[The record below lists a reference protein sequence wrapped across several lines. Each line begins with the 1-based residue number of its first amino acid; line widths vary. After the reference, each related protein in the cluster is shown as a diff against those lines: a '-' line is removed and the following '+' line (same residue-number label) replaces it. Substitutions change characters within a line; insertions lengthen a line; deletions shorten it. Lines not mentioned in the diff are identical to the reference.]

1 MSRNLTPFVP
11 EELKLDTSEQF
22 LMGVQHRSQQKIV
35 PSQGQS
41 GPYSPK
47 SDSQIEFQWTHGDAT
62 DFASTV
68 LMCNVNFVTGT
79 GGTVGDITINSAS
92 DLIDRIEF
100 HVDGTEV
107 ISSVN
112 TNVSLVQNAL
122 MYSEFTRDYFEREG
136 QILLGWNAF
145 KYGINN
151 GSSGKARTYAIPLWS
166 LHCGFSQTKIFPVLG
181 SNVRLVLHLTPVAKA
196 LNIRSTLDDSYN
208 LTNVYLLEDRLILS
222 PDYKSALMA
231 QVKSEEG
238 FKIHY
243 IDYDITPHNI
253 VNANSQ
259 NLVVVNKH
267 SNALTL
273 MLLNDYLPSARADL
287 QVAANGDESLKAQD
301 CNPNQFV
308 DIARRVSN
316 ATVECG
322 SLRFTSLRGSESIVE
337 HFMHLERANGT
348 LGKPNNVGSY
358 NYNMYHAGVARGVA
372 ADANKTLAN
381 PATNLAFS
389 PLIFSLEKTM
399 SSDVDMNI
407 VNKGLSATDPMSSRD
422 IEVKLVTSA
431 SALENRNLNSTKER
445 LYSVLVYEKAL
456 VMKQGTILVE
466 D

>member
-1 MSRNLTPFVP
+1 MSRNLEPFVP

-22 LMGVQHRSQQKIV
+22 LMGVQHRSQQKIT

-41 GPYSPK
+41 GPYSPEG
-47 SDSQIEFQWTHGDAT
+47 DNQIEFQWTHGDAT

-68 LMCNVNFVTGT
+68 LMCNLAFTTSGT
-79 GGTVGDITINSAS
+79 AGDININTAS

-100 HVDGTEV
+100 YVDGTEV
-107 ISSVN
+107 LSSVN

-122 MYSEFTRDYFEREG
+122 MYSEFTRDYFNREG
-136 QILLGWNAF
+136 SVLLGWNVDLYNIGELTA
-145 KYGINN
+145 GV
-151 GSSGKARTYAIPLWS
+151 ARTYAIPLWS
-166 LHCGFSQTKIFPVLG
+166 LHCGFSQTKVFPVLG
-181 SNVRLVLHLTPVAKA
+181 SNVRLVLHLSPAVKA
-196 LNIRSTLDDSYN
+196 LNARSTLTDSYQ
-208 LTNVYLLEDRLILS
+208 LSNVYLLEDRLILS

-253 VNANSQ
+253 VNANTQ

-273 MLLNDYLPSARADL
+273 MLLNDYLPNERAD
-287 QVAANGDESLKAQD
+287 VHTDNTVNKGNA
-301 CNPNQFV
+301 NPNMFV

-322 SLRFTSLRGSESIVE
+322 SLRFTGLRGSESIVE

-358 NYNMYHAGVARGVA
+358 NFVMYHSGAIKDPASA
-372 ADANKTLAN
+372 TKTLKNSA
-381 PATNLAFS
+381 PVISFA

-422 IEVKLVTSA
+422 IDVVLTTNA
-431 SALENRNLNSTKER
+431 SALDNRPLDSTKER
-445 LYSVLVYEKAL
+445 LFSVLVYEKAL
-456 VMKQGTILVE
+456 CMKQGMILVE

>member
-1 MSRNLTPFVP
+1 MSRNLEPFVP

-22 LMGVQHRSQQKIV
+22 LMGVQHRSQQKIT

-41 GPYSPK
+41 GPYSPEG
-47 SDSQIEFQWTHGDAT
+47 DNQIEFQWTHGDAT

-68 LMCNVNFVTGT
+68 LMCNLAFTTSGDVN
-79 GGTVGDITINSAS
+79 DININTAS

-100 HVDGTEV
+100 YVDGTEV

-112 TNVSLVQNAL
+112 SNVSLVQNAL

-136 QILLGWNAF
+136 GILMGWNNF
-145 KYGINN
+145 KFGINASTH
-151 GSSGKARTYAIPLWS
+151 GTERTYAIPLWS
-166 LHCGFSQTKIFPVLG
+166 LHCGFSQTKVFPVLG
-181 SNVRLVLHLTPVAKA
+181 SNVRLVLHLTPATKA
-196 LNIRSTLDDSYN
+196 LNTRSTLTDSYK
-208 LTNVYLLEDRLILS
+208 LSNVYLLEDRLILS

-259 NLVVVNKH
+259 KLVVVNKH

-273 MLLNDYLPSARADL
+273 MLLNDFLPSARADL
-287 QVAANGDESLKAQD
+287 EVPTAGGNAVLLVGVESI
-301 CNPNQFV
+301 PNMFV

-322 SLRFTSLRGSESIVE
+322 SLRFTGLRGSESVVE

-358 NYNMYHAGVARGVA
+358 NYNMYLSGVPKGTTPS
-372 ADANKTLAN
+372 ANHNLVN
-381 PATNLAFS
+381 PSTNLCFS

-422 IEVKLVTSA
+422 IDVVLTTNA
-431 SALENRNLNSTKER
+431 SALDNRPLDSTKER
-445 LYSVLVYEKAL
+445 LFSVLVYEKAL
-456 VMKQGTILVE
+456 VMKQGMILVE